1 MSFNSSFDS
10 EGNNEISTA
19 EESHSIIKKI
29 NSSLLRSIS
38 LTLSKVIYEN
48 KALKNYNRKVKE
60 QSTMAFSASSPPAI
74 SLYDYL
80 CRIKEYGD
88 MEDSTLIIALIYI
101 DRLCDITS
109 LVLTPLNIH
118 RVLFASIIVAVKF
131 NEDKIYDNKYYSEIA
146 GVSLKE
152 LSKIEGSF
160 VDMIK
165 FNLYVEK
172 MMYDKYQSYLST
184 IEEKLQLE
192 KSSQL

>member
-38 LTLSKVIYEN
+38 LTLSKVINEN

-88 MEDSTLIIALIYI
+88 MEEAQFHS
-101 DRLCDITS
+101 RQ
-109 LVLTPLNIH
+109 P
-118 RVLFASIIVAVKF
+118 KM
-131 NEDKIYDNKYYSEIA
+131 
-146 GVSLKE
+146 
-152 LSKIEGSF
+152 SF
-160 VDMIK
+160 FGLDV
-165 FNLYVEK
+165 VG
-172 MMYDKYQSYLST
+172 
-184 IEEKLQLE
+184 
-192 KSSQL
+192 